1 MKKVNKIKEDIKSKA
16 DFEEVFL
23 ETIYD
28 LDKFRELE
36 MRAF

>member
-16 DFEEVFL
+16 DFEKVFL
-23 ETIYD
+23 ETISE
-28 LDKFRELE
+28 LNKFGELE